1 MMNSS
6 YPRYLKILLYCL
18 VFILALL
25 HVFIVCINHFYF
37 KTYAFDYGVYN
48 FAFYDFAHLRVSAC
62 PVYMYSEPVT
72 FLQDHFSLT
81 LLLFSPFYWILTP
94 LFETYTL
101 LVIQWLS
108 ILFGGLTTYK
118 LIKHKTQ
125 NDFVSLVSVIYYLTL
140 YGRFS
145 SYQADCN
152 LVIVGSAF
160 LPAFIY
166 YFEMKKWILSTSC
179 FIFILLNREDTAL
192 TIFFISL
199 MLFIVHYKERQLRI
213 FAIAYGIAALVFFSI
228 VFQWIIPALEDSNK
242 KYSLFNYEA
251 LGGNPLEVLAFI
263 LRHPLD
269 TLQLFFVNHTREPGA
284 DSVKWI
290 FYLVYFISGG
300 FVLIFRPVYLIAFIP
315 LIAKKMLNDES
326 FRWGHEGYNG
336 VEVAALLPILVFS
349 ILSEFKS
356 KTFKWFLILIS
367 LVGTI
372 GVSTYYMLH
381 MSPSYYGFNKYS
393 PLSPSLYSA
402 DYPVQVL
409 NKALKQIPDTAAV
422 SASGRVLPHLA
433 FREKI
438 YHFPQIKDAEY
449 VVICKLGSLFP
460 VSLVEFNQTCDSLKT
475 DANWQV
481 LFDQNDCLLIKR
493 KKPSK

>member
-1 MMNSS
+1 MHSS
-6 YPRYLKILLYCL
+6 HPRYLKALLYCL
-18 VFILALL
+18 VFSLVLL
-25 HVFIVCINHFYF
+25 HVFIVCINHYYF

-81 LLLFSPFYWILTP
+81 LLLFSPFYWMLTP
-94 LFETYTL
+94 LFGTYTL
-101 LVIQWLS
+101 LVIQWLC
-108 ILFGGLTTYK
+108 IVFGALTTYK
-118 LIKHKTQ
+118 LIQHKTQ

-145 SYQADCN
+145 SYQSDCN
-152 LVIVGSAF
+152 LVIIGSAF

-166 YFEMKKWILSTSC
+166 YFEMKQWMQTTGC
-179 FIFILLNREDTAL
+179 FIFLLLNREDTAL
-192 TIFFISL
+192 TLFFISL
-199 MLFIVHYKERQLRI
+199 MLFILHSKNRQLRI
-213 FAIAYGIAALVFFSI
+213 IAMAYGIAALVFFSI

-251 LGGNPLEVLAFI
+251 LGSNPLEALTFVLQ
-263 LRHPLD
+263 HPLD
-269 TLQLFFVNHTREPGA
+269 TLRLFFVNHTGEPGA

-300 FVLIFRPVYLIAFIP
+300 FVLMFRPVYLIAFIP

-336 VEVAALLPILVFS
+336 VEVAAMLPILVFS

-356 KTFKWFLILIS
+356 KTIKWLLILIA

-372 GVSTYYMLH
+372 SVSVYYMRH

-393 PLSPSLYSA
+393 PLNPSLYAA
-402 DYPVQVL
+402 DYPVQEL
-409 NKALKQIPDTAAV
+409 TEALKQIPDTAAV

-438 YHFPQIKDAEY
+438 YHFPQMKDAEY
-449 VVICKLGSLFP
+449 VAICRLGSLFP
-460 VSLVEFNQTCDSLKT
+460 VSLEQFNHISDSLKHHP
-475 DANWQV
+475 NWQILMDKKECLV
-481 LFDQNDCLLIKR
+481 LR
-493 KKPSK
+493 KIN